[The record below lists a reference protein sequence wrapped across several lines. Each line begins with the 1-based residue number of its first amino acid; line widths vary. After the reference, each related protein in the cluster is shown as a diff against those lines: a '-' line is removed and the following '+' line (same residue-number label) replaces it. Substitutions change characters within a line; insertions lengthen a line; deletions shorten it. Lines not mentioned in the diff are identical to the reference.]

1 MPTTST
7 VSSINIDQPF
17 FPATFQW
24 RCAREELGK
33 SSKNTKSRGE
43 DFALDFLG
51 GATIQ
56 KRLLIVA

>member
-1 MPTTST
+1 MPTAST

-43 DFALDFLG
+43 GFALDFLG
-51 GATIQ
+51 EGGYI
-56 KRLLIVA
+56 R